1 MSAVPSNLISFGL
14 IAGLLAGALTSAGCN
29 RSSVSPPELGK
40 EQKPRA
46 VRAVRTNVVPLER
59 TIRSF
64 GSLSA
69 HEQATLSTK
78 VPGRLESMAVDLGAT
93 VHLGEVIAQIDQ
105 QDYRLHVQQTE
116 ALLAQARVRLGLPLQ
131 GEDDTVDPDRTSGV
145 RQTRAMLEEARAN
158 RDRIVSLSAQKIL
171 SKSELETAEA
181 NFEVAQSKHEDAL
194 QETRTR
200 QALLAQRRAE
210 LKIARQHL
218 EDTTIRAPFD
228 AAVQERRANL
238 GEYLPASAPVVTIVR
253 IDPLRLRL
261 EVPERDASKIAV
273 GQRVR
278 LTLQGTANIYTGE
291 IKRLSPAL
299 DERSRMLRLEA
310 DVPNPGLL
318 RPGSFV
324 TADIVVNRTE
334 LAVVAPA
341 NAVVTFAGIEKVFV
355 SESGKVLEK
364 SITTGQRTG
373 KFVEVTSGL
382 NAGETVILDPGNL
395 QNGQAVS
402 VTVESG
408 PSKDGSHG
416 VTDGNSG

>member
-1 MSAVPSNLISFGL
+1 MSAALNKFVSLALMASSL
-14 IAGLLAGALTSAGCN
+14 TLALAGAGCG
-29 RSSVSPPELGK
+29 RPSVPATGLRK
-40 EQKPRA
+40 EDQPRP
-46 VRAVRTNVVPLER
+46 VRAVRVRLEPLER

-78 VPGRLESMAVDLGAT
+78 VPGVEQS
-93 VHLGEVIAQIDQ
+93 
-105 QDYRLHVQQTE
+105 E
-116 ALLAQARVRLGLPLQ
+116 ALLAQARVRLGRPLQ
-131 GEDDTVDPDRTSGV
+131 GEDDTVDPEKTSGV

-158 RDRIVSLSAQKIL
+158 RDRIISLSAQKIIA
-171 SKSELETAEA
+171 KSELDSAMA
-181 NFEVAQSKHEDAL
+181 LYEVAQSKHEDAL

-210 LKIARQHL
+210 LKIARQQL

-228 AAVQERRANL
+228 AAIQERRANL

-261 EVPERDASKIAV
+261 EVPERDAPEIEA
-273 GQRVR
+273 GQKVR
-278 LTLQGTANIYTGE
+278 LTLQGTTNVYSGE

-310 DVPNPGLL
+310 DVPNPGSL
-318 RPGSFV
+318 RPGAFV

-334 LAVVAPA
+334 LAVMVPT
-341 NAVVTFAGIEKVFV
+341 NSIVTFAGIEKIFV
-355 SESGKVLEK
+355 SESGKALEK
-364 SITTGQRTG
+364 SIMAGQRSG
-373 KFVEVTSGL
+373 AFVEVTNGL
-382 NAGETVILDPGNL
+382 TGGETVIVDPGNL

-402 VTVESG
+402 VTVVEAEHENPRRAGEETSG
-408 PSKDGSHG
+408 
-416 VTDGNSG
+416 